1 MSKKELQLRK
11 DIPVELTWDLT
22 LIYQNTDEW
31 EKDFAAL
38 DELVNIFN
46 AYQGRLSGSAA
57 VLNDAIAALDSSSKE
72 KDLPSRFHW
81 RRDSCSIHR
90 PMMFLRKRMEPPK
103 PPSFVK
109 L

>member
-38 DELVNIFN
+38 SL
-46 AYQGRLSGSAA
+46 
-57 VLNDAIAALDSSSKE
+57 
-72 KDLPSRFHW
+72 
-81 RRDSCSIHR
+81 
-90 PMMFLRKRMEPPK
+90 
-103 PPSFVK
+103 
-109 L
+109 